1 MKSLRLVN
9 FVKPVETADLAPSQN
24 LTIVH
29 DPKFNDTKGSND
41 YWYPGKPVIIF
52 SNVFLHSIPCA
63 QWNIWASRTSD
74 GVLNLG
80 RNSLLST

>member
-52 SNVFLHSIPCA
+52 SIIFLHLNSLCHAVEYPG
-63 QWNIWASRTSD
+63 QWN
-74 GVLNLG
+74 
-80 RNSLLST
+80 

>member
-1 MKSLRLVN
+1 MNL
-9 FVKPVETADLAPSQN
+9 VKPVETADLAPSQN

-52 SNVFLHSIPCA
+52 SIIFLHSVPCA
-63 QWNIWASRTSD
+63 MQWNIRASGTSD